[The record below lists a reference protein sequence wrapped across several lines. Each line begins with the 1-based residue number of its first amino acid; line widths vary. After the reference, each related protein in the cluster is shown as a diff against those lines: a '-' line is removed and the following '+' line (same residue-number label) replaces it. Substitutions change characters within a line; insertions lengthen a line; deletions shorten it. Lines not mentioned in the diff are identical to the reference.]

1 MKYHAQNDNL
11 FEWFGFLYQEGGVEG
26 DSIFDFMY
34 WYFCWFFLVVDTY
47 MALYHVFWLTKP
59 HKFLYDDHIPGNE
72 RRRYSILD
80 LVLILLLI
88 ILVNYMFMD
97 NYYILY
103 FDLQNLIKS
112 DLIQKLN
119 IMTYKGPQGLYN
131 WPTSCSC
138 TTKVIGINYTY
149 RIGYY
154 SIQFNSIQFNS
165 IQFNSIQWILSILSV
180 KQYCF
185 HTYHTICKIRK

>member
-1 MKYHAQNDNL
+1 M
-11 FEWFGFLYQEGGVEG
+11 
-26 DSIFDFMY
+26 
-34 WYFCWFFLVVDTY
+34 
-47 MALYHVFWLTKP
+47 FWLTKP
-59 HKFLYDDHIPGNE
+59 HKILYMYDDRIPGNE
-72 RRRYSILD
+72 RRGYSILD

-103 FDLQNLIKS
+103 CDLQNHIKA

-138 TTKVIGINYTY
+138 TTKVIGINYTF
-149 RIGYY
+149 RIGYIQFS

-185 HTYHTICKIRK
+185 HTYHTIRKIRK